1 MLSNKVINFCKNNGW
16 WFNDVSE
23 EYSNV
28 LLDLNISLE
37 TDFSQFYLHAE
48 DGPTFYSRGYELYQ
62 ICWFSINSHYDLDIK
77 RTHEILK
84 MPKQYIPLDS
94 FEGEEGFFYNI
105 KTGEI
110 ISFKLG
116 EELSYLQPQW
126 NNFNEFLEWY
136 FELN

>member
-1 MLSNKVINFCKNNGW
+1 
-16 WFNDVSE
+16 
-23 EYSNV
+23 
-28 LLDLNISLE
+28 
-37 TDFSQFYLHAE
+37 
-48 DGPTFYSRGYELYQ
+48 
-62 ICWFSINSHYDLDIK
+62 
-77 RTHEILK
+77 

-116 EELSYLQPQW
+116 EELSNLQPQW